1 LDGNIKKS
9 KVTKKDGNRI
19 QAVEAA
25 GASTKQVG
33 NGYTSDNS
41 WETRKNPT
49 DLIILE
55 KMTKKIME
63 SGDDIFPLSSFFRDE
78 LQVYCSEAVS
88 KGLRLGQILAKK
100 LMTRAE
106 ERSTIYNRQK
116 TGKIDGRMLATL
128 GFGNENV
135 FSIRE
140 VDKYKKANLHISV
153 DASGSMSGEKW
164 EKTMTNVVALAVACS
179 KIPNLEVQISFRST
193 VGYGSN
199 RELPWVV
206 LAYDSRKDK
215 IQKIKSLFP
224 HLRPSGTTPE
234 GLCFEGIQ
242 DRLIP
247 ASNDMDSYFLNISD
261 GAPFFSNGD
270 IYYSGEGATK
280 HTRREVKKMEANGIK
295 VLSYFV
301 SRGTDSGYKDDFI
314 QMYGKTAKFIN
325 VESVTEISKTMNKLF
340 MEK

>member
-1 LDGNIKKS
+1 
-9 KVTKKDGNRI
+9 
-19 QAVEAA
+19 
-25 GASTKQVG
+25 
-33 NGYTSDNS
+33 
-41 WETRKNPT
+41 
-49 DLIILE
+49 
-55 KMTKKIME
+55 
-63 SGDDIFPLSSFFRDE
+63 
-78 LQVYCSEAVS
+78 
-88 KGLRLGQILAKK
+88 
-100 LMTRAE
+100 MTRAE

-140 VDKYKKANLHISV
+140 IDKYKKANLHISV
-153 DASGSMSGEKW
+153 DASGSMGGPKW
-164 EKTMTNVVALAVACS
+164 NKTMTNVVALAVACS

-193 VGYGSN
+193 VYSGSVD
-199 RELPWVV
+199 LPWVV

-224 HLRPSGTTPE
+224 YLRPAGTTPE

-247 ASNDMDSYFLNISD
+247 TSNDMDSYFLNISD
-261 GAPFFSNGD
+261 GAPYFANKE
-270 IYYSGEGATK
+270 INYSGDGANK
-280 HTRREVKKMEANGIK
+280 HTRREVKKMEAKGIK
-295 VLSYFV
+295 ILSYFV
-301 SRGTDSGYKDDFI
+301 SREGDSSYKDDFI

-325 VESVTEISKTMNKLF
+325 VESVSEISKTMNKLF